1 MPSPSVENNSLQ
13 FSMLDKRIVVI
24 DDQRSF
30 QLLIKAMLQN
40 LGFSKITLLG
50 SADEAR
56 KLFAKEK
63 FDIYLIDYNLGHGE
77 NGRQLMD
84 HLKQQRLI
92 PVDSIIFII
101 SGDNSR
107 SMVLS
112 ALESEPD
119 DYMMK
124 PFSQEQLRLR
134 LIRALIRKQHL
145 LPMFKAFQDENP
157 KQVILE
163 CKKLIEQN
171 SRYSSYC
178 RCIMAEILLAQDQAE
193 EARKIVSDGLAERE
207 SAWLRLFLGRA
218 SQQIGDHDSAIQ
230 NLNAALKLRPLMI
243 DAYRWLAYSLL
254 ATGATEEAISIL
266 EKAVAISPQ
275 SGKLHQQIAE
285 HCLSEHD
292 YFRAKQ
298 SLATLLE
305 LHRYAVES
313 NPQILGSYI
322 HCIILHAVNSQDPYH
337 IGNLQ
342 KQVNIAL
349 SRCRDSLINHGY
361 DFLTFEQ
368 ICQARVQ
375 MARGNLPKG
384 KQLLYKTTRDTLDTP
399 QLMSSEILSETIL
412 AMLQLG
418 EFEFADQLQKYLPPE
433 QAKDPLLTQCIQS
446 IRTDA
451 TITERRNQYQLSNE
465 QGIKAFTHGDLEN
478 ALKHFR
484 DALRKAPANTSAALN
499 KTQALL
505 ALCQQH
511 RSRKDL
517 QAELAETISIM
528 DGVPLNPAQKAR
540 YEQLKAE
547 SAVILKQQKY

>member
-1 MPSPSVENNSLQ
+1 MLSPSVENNSLQ

-50 SADEAR
+50 STDEAR

-84 HLKQQRLI
+84 HLKQQRL
-92 PVDSIIFII
+92 IIFII

-193 EARKIVSDGLAERE
+193 EARK
-207 SAWLRLFLGRA
+207 
-218 SQQIGDHDSAIQ
+218 
-230 NLNAALKLRPLMI
+230 LMAGK
-243 DAYRWLAYSLL
+243 D
-254 ATGATEEAISIL
+254 
-266 EKAVAISPQ
+266 EKTKQKKP
-275 SGKLHQQIAE
+275 
-285 HCLSEHD
+285 
-292 YFRAKQ
+292 AK
-298 SLATLLE
+298 
-305 LHRYAVES
+305 
-313 NPQILGSYI
+313 
-322 HCIILHAVNSQDPYH
+322 
-337 IGNLQ
+337 
-342 KQVNIAL
+342 
-349 SRCRDSLINHGY
+349 
-361 DFLTFEQ
+361 
-368 ICQARVQ
+368 
-375 MARGNLPKG
+375 
-384 KQLLYKTTRDTLDTP
+384 
-399 QLMSSEILSETIL
+399 
-412 AMLQLG
+412 
-418 EFEFADQLQKYLPPE
+418 
-433 QAKDPLLTQCIQS
+433 
-446 IRTDA
+446 
-451 TITERRNQYQLSNE
+451 
-465 QGIKAFTHGDLEN
+465 
-478 ALKHFR
+478 
-484 DALRKAPANTSAALN
+484 
-499 KTQALL
+499 
-505 ALCQQH
+505 
-511 RSRKDL
+511 
-517 QAELAETISIM
+517 
-528 DGVPLNPAQKAR
+528 
-540 YEQLKAE
+540 
-547 SAVILKQQKY
+547 